1 MEFNL
6 HKCSSK
12 EHLNINS
19 NYYCFDCK
27 IYMCNKCDNMH
38 SKLFQNHSKVKSDK
52 NINEIYKLFCNEN
65 NHNEKLEFYCKDHNK
80 LCCGLCLCKI
90 KDKGMGQH
98 KDCDVCIIEDIKN
111 EKMNKLEENIKLLE
125 NLSKNIEEIINNLEK
140 IFNEINKNKEEI
152 KLEIQNTFTK
162 IRNLLNERE
171 DKLLLEVD
179 KQFSDIFSNENII
192 KECKKLP
199 NKIKSSLEEGKSIKQ
214 KNENKENVNMCI
226 IDLIN
231 IENNI
236 NSIKTL
242 KKNIEDCNNIK
253 SKPIKFIQKIEIK
266 EFENLFKSFGDIVN
280 DLKIFSDSLI
290 INNNK
295 SYIDSLIKLIG
306 NDKIEVKL
314 LYRKSRDG
322 TSYDTFHELCDN
334 KGPTLILFNLERN
347 NLIIGGYTQLNWDNH
362 SGWKSDKSTFLFN
375 LTNGKLFKKK
385 SGNDS
390 MYCSN
395 DCGPFF
401 PYIGCRN
408 TGKRNMSEGDFQ
420 MEFSHFENIKE
431 IIQND
436 GKNTVTF
443 NIKEVEVYQ
452 ISK

>member
-12 EHLNINS
+12 EHLNIDS
-19 NYYCFDCK
+19 SYYCFECK

-52 NINEIYKLFCNEN
+52 NMNEIYKLFCNEN

-98 KDCDVCIIEDIKN
+98 KDCDVCIIEEIKN

-179 KQFSDIFSNENII
+179 KQFNEIFSNENII

-214 KNENKENVNMCI
+214 KNENKENVNM
-226 IDLIN
+226 
-231 IENNI
+231 
-236 NSIKTL
+236 
-242 KKNIEDCNNIK
+242 
-253 SKPIKFIQKIEIK
+253 
-266 EFENLFKSFGDIVN
+266 
-280 DLKIFSDSLI
+280 
-290 INNNK
+290 
-295 SYIDSLIKLIG
+295 
-306 NDKIEVKL
+306 
-314 LYRKSRDG
+314 
-322 TSYDTFHELCDN
+322 
-334 KGPTLILFNLERN
+334 
-347 NLIIGGYTQLNWDNH
+347 
-362 SGWKSDKSTFLFN
+362 
-375 LTNGKLFKKK
+375 
-385 SGNDS
+385 
-390 MYCSN
+390 
-395 DCGPFF
+395 
-401 PYIGCRN
+401 
-408 TGKRNMSEGDFQ
+408 
-420 MEFSHFENIKE
+420 
-431 IIQND
+431 
-436 GKNTVTF
+436 
-443 NIKEVEVYQ
+443 
-452 ISK
+452 

>member
-1 MEFNL
+1 MEYNL

-12 EHLNINS
+12 EHLNIDS

-52 NINEIYKLFCNEN
+52 NMNEIYKLFCNEN

-98 KDCDVCIIEDIKN
+98 KDCDVCIIEEIKN

-199 NKIKSSLEEGKSIKQ
+199 NKIKSSLEEGKTIKQ

-236 NSIKTL
+236 NNIKIL

-266 EFENLFKSFGDIVN
+266 EFENLFKSFGGVVN

-295 SYIDSLIKLIG
+295 SYIDSLIKWIG

-322 TSYDTFHELCDN
+322 NSYDTFHELCDN

-362 SGWKSDKSTFLFN
+362 SGYKSDKSTFLFN
-375 LTNGKLFKKK
+375 LTKGKLFKKK
-385 SGNDS
+385 SANDS
-390 MYCSN
+390 IYCSK

-401 PYIGCRN
+401 PYIGCRD
-408 TGKRNMSEGDFQ
+408 TGKKNMSEGDFQ
-420 MEFSHFENIKE
+420 MAFYNFENIQE
-431 IIQND
+431 IIPND